1 MSGLDKHML
10 TCDKPL
16 RYSHLDMAG
25 AAGGLPGITTANT
38 VVAVVMNAVE
48 KK

>member
-16 RYSHLDMAG
+16 RYSHLDIGG
-25 AAGGLPGITTANT
+25 ASGGLPHPTTANT